1 MESGVLILLC
11 VLTVLTGYLCY
22 ALQRKAK
29 DKSADAATEE
39 RLRAEL
45 KANERLYEERIK
57 NIQDNFEKYIKR
69 IEDERLSIV
78 RDMEMR
84 LETER
89 RNMADASAL
98 RFEKLASDLLKANA
112 SELKSANSEQIEALL
127 APLRDNID
135 GFKKAVDQCYISENA
150 SRKSLTDQIE
160 RLMQLNHS
168 IGEEARNLTSA
179 LKGNSKVQGDWG
191 EMVLESLLENAGL
204 LRDVNFAVQVT
215 KDADGNVVRDNEGRL
230 QRPDVIVYMPDNHH
244 IIIDSKVSLSAFA
257 DLCAA
262 SDKNVADAAMKRHL
276 ASVRAHIDELADK
289 AYQDNFKN
297 SADYVMMFIPNEGAY
312 IAAAQADPSLWEYA
326 FSRKVAIVSPTH
338 LFSVMKIVTQLWKQ
352 DTQNRNVI
360 AIANRGREL
369 YAKITR
375 FVGEFV
381 KIDKNLELAR
391 KSYSDAYKLLVTG
404 RGNVI
409 RQTEMLRELGID
421 AQKSLPQDIV
431 ADAEIGENSELES
444 PSIQKADGE
453 N

>member
-1 MESGVLILLC
+1 MEIVILLLVC
-11 VLTVLTGYLCY
+11 ALLLVACY
-22 ALQRKAK
+22 ICFTISRGKK
-29 DKSADAATEE
+29 DDSAIRVEE
-39 RLRAEL
+39 RHRAEMQ
-45 KANERLYEERIK
+45 AAERIYEERIRS
-57 NIQDNFEKYIKR
+57 IQDNFEKYIRK
-69 IEDERLSIV
+69 IDEERVATV
-78 RDMEMR
+78 RDMENR
-84 LETER
+84 LAEER
-89 RNMADASAL
+89 RQMAEASAL
-98 RFEKLASDLLKANA
+98 RFEKLASDLLKTNA
-112 SELKSANSEQIEALL
+112 SELKSANNEQIEALL

-135 GFKKAVDQCYISENA
+135 GFKKAVDQCYVSENA

-215 KDADGNVVRDNEGRL
+215 KDKDGNVVRDRDGHM

-244 IIIDSKVSLSAFA
+244 VIIDSKVSLTAFA
-257 DLCAA
+257 DYCAA
-262 SDKNVADAAMKRHL
+262 TDKAEAEIAMKRHL
-276 ASVRAHIDELADK
+276 SSVRAHIDELADK
-289 AYQDNFKN
+289 AYQDNFSN
-297 SADYVMMFIPNEGAY
+297 TADYVMMFIPNEGAY
-312 IAAAQADPSLWEYA
+312 IAAAQADPALWEYA

-338 LFSVMKIVTQLWKQ
+338 LFSVMKIVSQLWKQ

-369 YAKITR
+369 YSKITR
-375 FVGEFV
+375 FVNEFV
-381 KIDKNLELAR
+381 KIEKNLDLAR

-404 RGNVI
+404 RGNII

-421 AQKSLPQDIV
+421 AQKSLPQDII
-431 ADAEIGENSELES
+431 ADAEIGENSEL
-444 PSIQKADGE
+444 PSIGKSDTE